1 MQLKDKV
8 AIITGGAGGIGQ
20 GIVRR
25 FLREGAR
32 VLIVDIADQATGD
45 QLVEDL
51 RRGDDAKYL
60 RSDISVADNAPAII
74 SAAIEA
80 FGKLD
85 ILVNNAHAS
94 KQAPIIE
101 TTQEMWDLSLG
112 SGMFAT
118 FWLMKAAYPELKKT
132 KGAVVNFASGA
143 GLKGMANQVSY
154 AAAKEA
160 IRAITRVAANEWA
173 VDGIRANLVAPVAL
187 TPGIQQWARAFPTE
201 YQEVLKG
208 VPLGRLGDPETD
220 IAPAVVFLAS
230 DAAKYITGQ
239 TLMTDGGSIM
249 LH

>member
-45 QLVEDL
+45 KLVEDL
-51 RRGDDAKYL
+51 RRGGDAKYL

-249 LH
+249 LR